1 MLTPIELHNAEHKTG
16 RGYSRKEMDAFLED
30 VFDNYEKLYKEN
42 ADLKDKLSQLSDG
55 IQYYKAM
62 ESTLQKA
69 LVLAEKTSKDTI
81 DAANAKAKDI
91 IDSANS
97 KASMIEKEAN
107 IKADKLVNDGLIK
120 LDDINKQCLS
130 LLQQYNQFRAQYKQI
145 AVKQIELL
153 DGDFYEIY
161 TKDMIDSITRS
172 DNYSEKEAEKVDAN
186 ADTNR
191 SSEVKYDEKEAEL
204 AKTKEIKIDFDDA
217 EGSNSDLGDEVSGKE
232 AVDAT
237 NDVNAEVK
245 LEDIIP
251 NAKNLN
257 NETDKADAN
266 GTDTEGEAAE
276 SDNIPV
282 NSITTNTQEMDFI
295 KESLEESLK
304 QITSESNDIIPDDN
318 MSETNN
324 DDDSSLNS
332 IFKELKDD
340 LSADNNPENSG
351 FEFINK

>member
-107 IKADKLVNDGLIK
+107 IKADKMVNDGLSK

-172 DNYSEKEAEKVDAN
+172 DNYSEEAEKVDAN

-191 SSEVKYDEKEAEL
+191 LSEVKYDEKEAEL

-217 EGSNSDLGDEVSGKE
+217 EGSNPDLGDDVSGKE

-276 SDNIPV
+276 TDNIPV
-282 NSITTNTQEMDFI
+282 NPITTNTQEMDFI

-304 QITSESNDIIPDDN
+304 HIASESNDIIPDDN
-318 MSETNN
+318 MSEINN
-324 DDDSSLNS
+324 DDSSLNS

>member
-81 DAANAKAKDI
+81 DA
-91 IDSANS
+91 
-97 KASMIEKEAN
+97 
-107 IKADKLVNDGLIK
+107 
-120 LDDINKQCLS
+120 INKQCLS

-172 DNYSEKEAEKVDAN
+172 DNYSEEEAEKVDAN

-191 SSEVKYDEKEAEL
+191 SSVVKYDEKEAEL

-217 EGSNSDLGDEVSGKE
+217 EGSNPDLGDEVSGKE

-266 GTDTEGEAAE
+266 GTDTDTEGEAAE
-276 SDNIPV
+276 TDDIPV
-282 NSITTNTQEMDFI
+282 NPITTNTQEMDFI

-304 QITSESNDIIPDDN
+304 QIASESNDIIPDDN
-318 MSETNN
+318 MSEINN

-332 IFKELKDD
+332 FFKELKDD

-351 FEFINK
+351 FEFIDK

>member
-107 IKADKLVNDGLIK
+107 IKADKMVNDGLSK

-172 DNYSEKEAEKVDAN
+172 DNYSEEAEKVDAN

-191 SSEVKYDEKEAEL
+191 LSEVKYDEKEAEL

-217 EGSNSDLGDEVSGKE
+217 EGSNPDLGDEVSGKE

-276 SDNIPV
+276 TDNIPV
-282 NSITTNTQEMDFI
+282 NPITTNTQEMDFI

-304 QITSESNDIIPDDN
+304 HIASESNDIIPDDN
-318 MSETNN
+318 MSEINN
-324 DDDSSLNS
+324 DDSSLNS